1 MASLCA
7 EPKFWHYL
15 ENVAHLE
22 VVMKLV
28 GLAICLG
35 SIIGAAATVGFHLY
49 FDILSLLFVL
59 GGAIGF
65 LIMKGN
71 PENHMKNF
79 GDGAVYFGWLGTLVG
94 LIAITGNR
102 FLVWGDIEKM
112 GPALTVSML
121 PILYGYTARLI
132 SVALSRD

>member
-1 MASLCA
+1 
-7 EPKFWHYL
+7 
-15 ENVAHLE
+15 
-22 VVMKLV
+22 MKLV

-35 SIIGAAATVGFHLY
+35 IIIGAAVTVGFLLC

-71 PENHMKNF
+71 PENHMNNF
-79 GDGAVYFGWLGTLVG
+79 GDGAVYFGWLGTLIG

-121 PILYGYTARLI
+121 PILYGYTVRLI
-132 SVALSRD
+132 NIALSRD